1 MSCRSIFLTIV
12 SSAALTVCDVALA
25 ENRLALVIGNSAY
38 QSAPPLT
45 NPGNDA
51 KAVAEL
57 LIGAGFDVVPAADL
71 TQGEMRRTIGDFA
84 ARVAAKG
91 QDTIVVVYYA
101 GHGVQV
107 GGEEFPDPGRRQD

>member
-1 MSCRSIFLTIV
+1 MTEGGLLMSCRSIILSTAFCATLMT
-12 SSAALTVCDVALA
+12 SGAAFA

-71 TQGEMRRTIGDFA
+71 TQGEMRRTIADFA

-91 QDTIVVVYYA
+91 RDTIAVVYYA
-101 GHGVQV
+101 G
-107 GGEEFPDPGRRQD
+107 

>member
-1 MSCRSIFLTIV
+1 M
-12 SSAALTVCDVALA
+12 ALA

-38 QSAPPLT
+38 QSAPALT

-57 LIGAGFDVVPAADL
+57 LISAGFDVVPAADL
-71 TQGEMRRTIGDFA
+71 TQSDMRRTIGDFA

-107 GGEEFPDPGRRQD
+107 GGENFLIPVDARIKNEAEVALYAVRFDDL